1 VLKDCKATCDILVYK
16 ERENGYFYLQW
27 YFGIN
32 KLVRKYLE
40 SRAPSLPTLTSEELD
55 KQDSTC
61 VDIVNFYQ
69 QPKRLQSPSLQA
81 ASLQQLP
88 KFILELTSPPR
99 PLNLIQTL
107 KVKSTAS
114 SNYRGAF
121 NQMRY
126 PEKLTSPL
134 PRFPLLQS
142 KYIRHQT
149 SSRN

>member
-1 VLKDCKATCDILVYK
+1 MYFTSKVLEDCKATCDILVYK

-121 NQMRY
+121 N
-126 PEKLTSPL
+126 
-134 PRFPLLQS
+134 
-142 KYIRHQT
+142 
-149 SSRN
+149 